1 MTMAAIASRAQP
13 ADLATQ
19 ARRALIVL
27 TVVNGLSFVD
37 RNVFNVLLEPIKHSL
52 GVSDSFLGFVSGF
65 GFVLLYCAFSV
76 PVGWLADRV
85 SRVRILSTGLLCWGA
100 MTVFS
105 GLAANAT
112 QLALARAA
120 VGCAEAANAGP
131 AQSLLADLYPPRL
144 RGRAMSVL
152 ASGVFAGVM
161 LGFVIGGLV
170 NARFGWRAAFFA
182 AGLPAVIVAIILPL
196 LVREPLR
203 GQQDRGELQ
212 VGGSAAKTPALPLG
226 QALRALL
233 HRRSY
238 LAITLGFCL
247 VSLCN
252 AALAAWT
259 VPALLRVH
267 HMDPAVAGP
276 ISGVMMGL
284 AGLAGSIV
292 GAWIMPRLV
301 ARRADWVLLGP
312 ALAALAAA
320 PCLVAFCLAPS
331 LPVVFA
337 GLIGGTLLAGFQIG
351 PLIACLQN
359 VCRAHVRGLGGSLAN
374 VATNLL
380 GWGLGPLIVG
390 MANDALA
397 SRLGD
402 GTLQVTLLVAPV
414 ASLAGGLLMLAT
426 RRRYLHDTLD
436 V

>member
-1 MTMAAIASRAQP
+1 MSTAAIAPRAQP
-13 ADLATQ
+13 ADPAVH

-37 RNVFNVLLEPIKHSL
+37 RNVFNVLLEPIKQSL

-65 GFVLLYCAFSV
+65 GFVLLYCACSI

-85 SRVRILSTGLLCWGA
+85 SRVRILSAGLLCWGA

-105 GLAANAT
+105 GLAASAT

-152 ASGVFAGVM
+152 AMGVFAGVM

-182 AGLPAVIVAIILPL
+182 AGLPAVIVAIVLPL
-196 LVREPLR
+196 LVREPVR
-203 GQQDRGELQ
+203 GQQDRSE
-212 VGGSAAKTPALPLG
+212 SAQAQAAALPLG
-226 QALRALL
+226 RALAAL
-233 HRRSY
+233 LQRPSY

-312 ALAALAAA
+312 ALAALVAV
-320 PCLVAFCLAPS
+320 PCLVAFCLASS

-390 MANDALA
+390 MSNDALA
-397 SRLGD
+397 AQFG
-402 GTLQVTLLVAPV
+402 GNTLRFTLLVAPL
-414 ASLAGGLLMLAT
+414 ASLLGGLLMLAT
-426 RRRYLHDTLD
+426 RQRYLHDTLD